1 MSETTEKIVEAL
13 LLSSSRPLSE
23 VEILK
28 AFEDDRQIDIGDIK
42 TALESLNQ
50 FYSDRSIELVKVAN
64 GFRLKA
70 RQEYSSWIAKLWETK
85 PQKYS
90 RAMME
95 TLALIAYKQPITRGE
110 IEEVRGVSVSSQII
124 RNLMDG
130 IFTPQEPTKFF
141 KQRVAEI
148 NEELNRSE
156 GRSLPNPY
164 NEAERIIDRII
175 NKNYKINL
183 SDESKSLTDIDVPQ
197 PSIFQQESRITTPPL
212 NTSPVSPDI
221 VNAQG
226 QNVGSTLP
234 ANFAS
239 LPTAERA
246 KIIEEFF
253 RS

>member
-28 AFEDDRQIDIGDIK
+28 AFEDDIQIDIGDIK
-42 TALESLNQ
+42 AALESLNQ

-124 RNLMDG
+124 RNLMDRG
-130 IFTPQEPTKFF
+130 WIKVVGHRDVPGRPSLLSTTKDFLDD
-141 KQRVAEI
+141 
-148 NEELNRSE
+148 LNLRKLSD
-156 GRSLPNPY
+156 LPN
-164 NEAERIIDRII
+164 
-175 NKNYKINL
+175 L
-183 SDESKSLTDIDVPQ
+183 
-197 PSIFQQESRITTPPL
+197 
-212 NTSPVSPDI
+212 PDI
-221 VNAQG
+221 GNIPDEIQMPLFSDDQKEEITSAQ
-226 QNVGSTLP
+226 
-234 ANFAS
+234 
-239 LPTAERA
+239 E
-246 KIIEEFF
+246 
-253 RS
+253 

>member
-42 TALESLNQ
+42 AALVSLNQ

-124 RNLMDG
+124 RNLMDRG
-130 IFTPQEPTKFF
+130 WIKVVGHRDVPGRPSLLSTTKDFLDD
-141 KQRVAEI
+141 
-148 NEELNRSE
+148 LNLRKLSD
-156 GRSLPNPY
+156 LPN
-164 NEAERIIDRII
+164 
-175 NKNYKINL
+175 L
-183 SDESKSLTDIDVPQ
+183 
-197 PSIFQQESRITTPPL
+197 
-212 NTSPVSPDI
+212 PDI
-221 VNAQG
+221 GNIPDEIQMPLFSDDQKEEITSAQ
-226 QNVGSTLP
+226 
-234 ANFAS
+234 
-239 LPTAERA
+239 E
-246 KIIEEFF
+246 
-253 RS
+253 